1 MQLLSSVH
9 LTTSDVFKEQS
20 QVLQSERIIEAFNKS
35 CIELDA
41 SIFEP
46 YMQEDDIFEDKNKYL
61 FLAELKTLFD
71 SFKDKKAVKIIVS
84 HSKGTC
90 SGCSMGK
97 RVSVFDVRGLGRILF
112 TDKFGFV
119 IDIKDGILIDI
130 FRCQLFNKDA

>member
-1 MQLLSSVH
+1 MSILQANH
-9 LTTSDVFKEQS
+9 LTITETFKENNASKNS
-20 QVLQSERIIEAFNKS
+20 QLIVDAFTM
-35 CIELDA
+35 CCLELDA

-84 HSKGTC
+84 HSNGTC
-90 SGCSMGK
+90 FGCSMGK
-97 RVSVFDVRGLGRILF
+97 QVSVFDVRGFGRILF

-119 IDIKDGILIDI
+119 IDTKDGILIDI
-130 FRCQLFNKDA
+130 FRCQLFNKNA